1 MKNSIYRSI
10 ENQVHDIYNN
20 IGINTPSNHDDI
32 MSFIYDEIVETADID
47 WHYGDVAIAFRRW
60 IEEQS
65 NSNHL

>member
-1 MKNSIYRSI
+1 
-10 ENQVHDIYNN
+10 
-20 IGINTPSNHDDI
+20 

-47 WHYGDVAIAFRRW
+47 WHYGEDIDWHYDDVAIAFRRW